1 MAVPT
6 TPRDVV
12 MTPRSPE
19 WHSSITRTPPW
30 TPLIA
35 VPDVAPRSPEWHSGP
50 PPTPPIIALPDVAP
64 RSPEWHSGPP
74 PTPPIIALPDVAT
87 PDVAV
92 PTTPPTIFA
101 TPEVLTA
108 PPSPEALSIE
118 ARQAL
123 LRSLPKELD

>member
-35 VPDVAPRSPEWHSGP
+35 V
-50 PPTPPIIALPDVAP
+50 PDVAP

-123 LRSLPKELD
+123 LRSLPKTPD